1 MPMVAVRSDMMALK
15 APNRS
20 KKVDPVELNLYCAPI
35 KSAMPPWVNTTPT
48 VSISRPEIVKVV

>member
-1 MPMVAVRSDMMALK
+1 MMALN

-20 KKVDPVELNLYCAPI
+20 KKVEPVELNLYCAPI

-48 VSISRPEIVKVV
+48 VSISRPDMVRVV